1 MNRRRFLATTTS
13 TLAVAS
19 LAGCLGSLAGQDG
32 TDETTPTD
40 TADTA
45 IETTHAPTDDDIV
58 ETTAGQTDE
67 SLPEEQQFD
76 ADHPVRVQNYDSTA
90 HTLTLRFRR
99 DDEVRHSM
107 TVDVAAGSDE
117 VVYNLEELQPDG
129 IVQYRVVAEVGSN
142 QDSRAVQTNA
152 CFGDVNVSI
161 SDGEPT
167 VGFEI
172 C

>member
-1 MNRRRFLATTTS
+1 MNRRRILATTTS

-19 LAGCLGSLAGQDG
+19 LAGCLGSLTGQDD
-32 TDETTPTD
+32 TDESTPTD
-40 TADTA
+40 TMHTPTD
-45 IETTHAPTDDDIV
+45 TTHAPTDDDIA
-58 ETTAGQTDE
+58 ETTAGE
-67 SLPEEQQFD
+67 SEPLPEEQQFD
-76 ADHPVRVQNYDSTA
+76 ADHPIRVQNYDSTA
-90 HTLTLRFRR
+90 YTLTLRFRK
-99 DDEVRHSM
+99 DDDVVHSM
-107 TVDVAAGSDE
+107 TVDVAADSDE
-117 VVYNLEELQPDG
+117 VVYNLEQLQPDG

-152 CFGDVNVSI
+152 CFGDVNVNI